1 MKKNFKAIANG
12 KCETNKQAVN
22 ATAKGA
28 IQEIKSLSP
37 LYYVNQLNKLSKR
50 NEFVDGV
57 NISALGKMLRQI
69 HSEKDAFTLKVFTP
83 DYLGRPCYIRNYKGE
98 DVTMSDVIDGAIA
111 CDNKGNEVR
120 ISLDGS
126 RLVVYR
132 AVSLS
137 LSGMIQGFRAILNDA
152 AAAQDKE
159 EREALKEVE
168 KQAREKARAERA
180 ERSREFSK
188 RVAELRK
195 NVASGIM
202 TADSAAEQLAALFK
216 SVG

>member
-1 MKKNFKAIANG
+1 MKKTFKDIANNV
-12 KCETNKQAVN
+12 KCETNKAAVN

-69 HSEKDAFTLKVFTP
+69 HTEKDAFTLKVFTP

-98 DVTMSDVIDGAIA
+98 DVTMCDVIDGAIA

-120 ISLDGS
+120 ISSDGS

-159 EREALKEVE
+159 EREAIKEVE
-168 KQAREKARAERA
+168 KQARAERA

>member
-1 MKKNFKAIANG
+1 MKKTFKDISNV
-12 KCETNKQAVN
+12 KCETNKAAVN
-22 ATAKGA
+22 VTAKGA

-57 NISALGKMLRQI
+57 NIAALGKMIRQI
-69 HSEKDAFTLKVFTP
+69 HTEKDAFTLKVFTP

-98 DVTMSDVIDGAIA
+98 DVNFSDLCDGSIV
-111 CDNKGNEVR
+111 CDNKGNEIR
-120 ISLDGS
+120 ISANGQSLI
-126 RLVVYR
+126 VYR

-137 LSGMIQGFRAILNDA
+137 LSGMIQGYRAVLCDA

-159 EREALKEVE
+159 ERAAKRAADKV
-168 KQAREKARAERA
+168 ARSERA
-180 ERSREFSK
+180 ERTREFSK
-188 RVAELRK
+188 RVNELRQ
-195 NVASGIM
+195 NVANGIIS
-202 TADSAAEQLAALFK
+202 ADSAAEQLAALFK

>member
-1 MKKNFKAIANG
+1 MKKTFKDIANNV
-12 KCETNKQAVN
+12 KCETNKAAVN

-120 ISLDGS
+120 ISSDGS

-152 AAAQDKE
+152 AAAQDRE
-159 EREALKEVE
+159 EREALKEAE
-168 KQAREKARAERA
+168 KEARAKRA

-195 NVASGIM
+195 NVACGIM

>member
-1 MKKNFKAIANG
+1 MKKTFKDIANNV
-12 KCETNKQAVN
+12 KCETNTAAVN

-28 IQEIKSLSP
+28 IQEVKKLSP
-37 LYYVNQLNKLSKR
+37 LYYINQLNKLSKK

-57 NISALGKMLRQI
+57 NIAALGKMLRQI
-69 HSEKDAFTLKVFTP
+69 HTEKDAYTLKVFTP

-120 ISLDGS
+120 ISSDGS

-168 KQAREKARAERA
+168 KQARAKRA

-188 RVAELRK
+188 RVAALRK
-195 NVASGIM
+195 DVENGIM
-202 TADSAAEQLAALFK
+202 SADSAAEQLAALFK

>member
-1 MKKNFKAIANG
+1 MKKTFKDIANNV
-12 KCETNKQAVN
+12 KCETNKAAVN

-28 IQEIKSLSP
+28 IQEVKKLSP
-37 LYYVNQLNKLSKR
+37 LYYINQLNKLSKK

-57 NISALGKMLRQI
+57 NIAALGKMLRQI
-69 HSEKDAFTLKVFTP
+69 HTEKDAYTLKVFTP

-120 ISLDGS
+120 ISSDGS

-168 KQAREKARAERA
+168 KQARAKRA

-188 RVAELRK
+188 RVAALRK
-195 NVASGIM
+195 DVENGIM
-202 TADSAAEQLAALFK
+202 SADSAAEQLAALFK

>member
-1 MKKNFKAIANG
+1 MKKTFKDIANNV
-12 KCETNKQAVN
+12 KCETNKTAVN
-22 ATAKGA
+22 ATVKGA

-37 LYYVNQLNKLSKR
+37 LYFVNQLNKLSKK
-50 NEFVDGV
+50 NEFVEGV
-57 NISALGKMLRQI
+57 NIAALGKMLRQI

-120 ISLDGS
+120 ISSDGS

-137 LSGMIQGFRAILNDA
+137 LSGMIQGYRAILNDA
-152 AAAQDKE
+152 AAAQDRE
-159 EREALKEVE
+159 EREALKEAE
-168 KQAREKARAERA
+168 KEVRAKRA

-195 NVASGIM
+195 NVANGIM